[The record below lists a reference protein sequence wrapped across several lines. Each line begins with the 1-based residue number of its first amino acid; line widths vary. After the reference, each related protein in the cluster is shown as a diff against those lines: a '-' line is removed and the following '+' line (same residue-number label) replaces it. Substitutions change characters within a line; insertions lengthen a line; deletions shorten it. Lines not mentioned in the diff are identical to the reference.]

1 MALATL
7 VVSCGSDD
15 DSSTVAEATV
25 PSADSVVIPGED
37 APAEPVSDGGDP
49 VCSDIF
55 SDDEIEEFFTEPAE
69 LTENDVVTGVLQCTW
84 ETIEDA
90 DDLEDLAL
98 QTIWVQFYSGPT
110 IDASTV
116 FNQTT
121 FEPVATITDVG
132 DEAWVSEA
140 GGVAKQYIFID
151 GDTAGMLMYQ
161 EINMGGS
168 DDVHSDGD
176 AEVLFRT
183 FHDRV
188 S

>member
-25 PSADSVVIPGED
+25 PSADSVVAPGED
-37 APAEPVSDGGDP
+37 APAEPASDGGDL

-55 SDDEIEEFFTEPAE
+55 ADDEIEEFFTEPAE